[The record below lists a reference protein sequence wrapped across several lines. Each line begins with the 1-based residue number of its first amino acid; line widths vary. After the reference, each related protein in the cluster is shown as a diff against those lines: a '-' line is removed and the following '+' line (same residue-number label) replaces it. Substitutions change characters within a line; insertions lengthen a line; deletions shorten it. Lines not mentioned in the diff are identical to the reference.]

1 MLNSTNN
8 TRSQFMPREQE
19 TAPSPDQLLWSMEEV
34 SRVTGLGEA
43 TLYRY
48 KSAGKLP
55 RPITLTRGAVRW
67 RSADIRLWI
76 EWGRPPLK
84 EFEARKAVMK

>member
-1 MLNSTNN
+1 
-8 TRSQFMPREQE
+8 MPHENE
-19 TAPSPDQLLWSMEEV
+19 VVPPPEQLLWSMEDV

-48 KSAGKLP
+48 RSAGKLP

-67 RSADIRLWI
+67 RAADIRLWV
-76 EWGRPPLK
+76 EWGCPSLK
-84 EFEARKAVMK
+84 EFEARKAAMR